1 MRILQRGSEVSHG
14 EHRSFE
20 TLILRFVRDSI
31 RSSDFKSFK
40 FERGSAF
47 LENGNLKNVKFGFLE
62 NSSIVST
69 PIF

>member
-47 LENGNLKNVKFGFLE
+47 LENGKFE
-62 NSSIVST
+62 EC
-69 PIF
+69 